1 MVTLASGL
9 TREDT
14 SVDQKVLILLLL
26 LIASNVVSD
35 KGAPSRCHLR
45 YLAFLKQLDQV
56 HTYDWGGLR
65 YVSLLMA
72 MRSCC
77 RQESDTINPGF
88 AGCWRILE
96 VILAL
101 LSFLKSLI
109 HVDLYLILFSF
120 SNNGC
125 SSTFLP

>member
-14 SVDQKVLILLLL
+14 SVDQKVRILLLL
-26 LIASNVVSD
+26 LIASNVVAD

-45 YLAFLKQLDQV
+45 YLASLKQLDEV
-56 HTYDWGGLR
+56 HTYDWGGLG
-65 YVSLLMA
+65 YASLLMA
-72 MRSCC
+72 LRSCC

-101 LSFLKSLI
+101 LSVFLKA
-109 HVDLYLILFSF
+109 
-120 SNNGC
+120 
-125 SSTFLP
+125 